1 MATQA
6 HTCLNVRYAELLAEL
21 LRATAPVQNIR
32 HARVC
37 FRSECT
43 ASPIARPSRNR
54 LFVSTEETQSTLV
67 QGRQYSAMRV
77 KELRMST
84 ILTRNAPL
92 SQCYTASDFK
102 TVMDILR
109 STATYHSRPFPTIIQ
124 YCTSVADTASFN
136 LTKSIKRKGL
146 CNRTLQNYTVYW
158 WVE

>member
-1 MATQA
+1 
-6 HTCLNVRYAELLAEL
+6 VL

-43 ASPIARPSRNR
+43 ASPIARPSPRNR

-67 QGRQYSAMRV
+67 QGRQYSAMSV

-84 ILTRNAPL
+84 ILTRNAP
-92 SQCYTASDFK
+92 SFQRYAANAFR

-109 STATYHSRPFPTIIQ
+109 STATYHSRPFPTIIE

-136 LTKSIKRKGL
+136 VTKIIKRKDCVTGPYKTTPCIGGWSETCEEIAITKHFSNL
-146 CNRTLQNYTVYW
+146 M
-158 WVE
+158 